1 MKSLMKLAA
10 LLKPYWQVAMLGPL
24 LMILEVAM
32 DMVQP
37 RLMQRIV
44 DIGIAQ
50 QNTSLI
56 LHTSA
61 LMILLAFFGIFGGF
75 GGGFFAVR
83 AAQLFGAALRSKLYR
98 KVQSLSFGNLDRI
111 GTGELI
117 TRLTNDVTQVQEALF
132 VCLHIMVRT
141 PLTIVGSITMAT
153 LTSAKLALMFFVLIP
168 LLVAVL
174 FLIIKLTYKVFG
186 SVQQRVDSLNTVM
199 LENFAGVRVVKAFV
213 RGLYENRRFDKSN
226 VALKNNMVTALRIA
240 AMTMPST
247 MLILNIGIVAVIW
260 FGGIQVSQGTLM
272 VGQIIAFINYITFLV
287 NSVMMLGMLITRVSR
302 AAASA
307 DRLMAILKSEPEVQE
322 HDRPLVSFDF
332 KGRVVFDKVSFDY
345 GGASDKAVLKDISFV
360 AEPGQMVAIL
370 GATGAGKS
378 SLINLIP
385 RFYDVTS
392 GQISIDGVDVHDF
405 SKVFLRENI
414 GIAMQEVVL
423 FSGTIRENIA
433 FGRSDATMDEIL
445 AASRAAQ
452 AHDFISGFPE
462 GYETVLGQRGVNL
475 SGGQKQRIA
484 IARAL
489 ITQPKI
495 LILDDS
501 TSAIDVETEARL
513 QEALVDLMKDRTSIV
528 IAQRIS
534 TVLNADKIIVLDN
547 GVIAA
552 EGTHRELLAESP
564 IYGEIYASQLGS
576 GAVVNG

>member
-1 MKSLMKLAA
+1 MKSLIKLAA
-10 LLKPYWQVAMLGPL
+10 LLKPYWKVALLGPL
-24 LMILEVAM
+24 LMIVEVSM
-32 DMVQP
+32 DLIQP
-37 RLMQRIV
+37 RMMQRIV
-44 DIGIAQ
+44 DEGIAGLDS
-50 QNTSLI
+50 SLI

-61 LMILLAFFGIFGGF
+61 LMILLAFFGVFGGF

-83 AAQLFGAALRSKLYR
+83 ASQLFGADLRSKLYN
-98 KVQSLSFGNLDRI
+98 KVQALSFGNLDRI

-132 VCLHIMVRT
+132 MSLHLLVRT
-141 PLTIVGSITMAT
+141 PMIIVGSLVMAS
-153 LTSAKLALMFFVLIP
+153 LTSPKLAFMFL
-168 LLVAVL
+168 LLVPLMGVIL
-174 FLIIKLTYKVFG
+174 LLIVRKTYLTFG
-186 SVQQRVDSLNTVM
+186 AVQQRVDSLNTVM

-213 RGLYENRRFDKSN
+213 RSLYENRRFNKSN
-226 VALKNNMVTALRIA
+226 EQLKDNMVSALRVA
-240 AMTMPST
+240 AMTMPMS
-247 MLILNIGIVAVIW
+247 MFILNLGIVAVLW
-260 FGGIQVSQGTLM
+260 FGGIQITEGTM
-272 VGQIIAFINYITFLV
+272 KVGEIIAFINYITYLLG
-287 NSVMMLGMLITRVSR
+287 SVMMLGMLISRISR

-307 DRLMAILKSEPEVQE
+307 DRLQEILESKPEVQ
-322 HDRPLVSFDF
+322 DSVSPLDSFDF
-332 KGRVVFDKVSFDY
+332 KGRVEFDRVTFNY
-345 GGASDKAVLKDISFV
+345 NGASDKAVLNDISFT

-385 RFYDVTS
+385 RFYDVSS
-392 GQISIDGVDVHDF
+392 GKISIDGVDVHEF

-423 FSGTIRENIA
+423 FSGSIRENIA
-433 FGRSDATMDEIL
+433 FGRPDAEMDEIL

-452 AHDFISGFPE
+452 AHDFISGFPK
-462 GYETVLGQRGVNL
+462 GYDTVLGQRGVNL

-501 TSAIDVETEARL
+501 TSAIDVETESRL

-552 EGTHRELLAESP
+552 EGTHRQLLAESP
-564 IYGEIYASQLGS
+564 IYGEIYSSQLGS